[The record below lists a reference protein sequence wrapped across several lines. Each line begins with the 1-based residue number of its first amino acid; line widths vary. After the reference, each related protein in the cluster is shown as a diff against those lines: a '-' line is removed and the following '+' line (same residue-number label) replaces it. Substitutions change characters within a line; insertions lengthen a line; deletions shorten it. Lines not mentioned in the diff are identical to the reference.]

1 MMTPLLPYFLV
12 YLSGI
17 LAALPASQSFLF
29 PYFLPLSAAVTGA
42 LVFARSR
49 PRPLVKAV
57 VLVLLFPLGFSAPS
71 WQDRLKPDHHIWN
84 HLQEGQ
90 RAVVE
95 GWIEGPPTI
104 FPDKVRYRVRLEQ
117 ITYKNSSPVRVTGSA
132 RITLY
137 QPENPFRM
145 GDRLRFNR
153 IKLKRPRNFKNPG
166 RFDYVTYTR
175 SKGIDVLGGVSKAK
189 YIERLGS
196 APLGFFTS
204 QRGHIRER
212 MLSFFDRHLPVD
224 SAALL
229 KAMLLGEKQ
238 YLSEKLRQAYIDT
251 GVAHLMAVSGLHI
264 GFLAGACYF
273 LLYPL
278 VFRLLWKFRSSWAL
292 LGYGR
297 KIVSSMCIVP
307 VLFYVFLVGAK
318 ISALRAGVMIL
329 VYLFAVLINREKH
342 LLNALLVAAFLILI
356 WNPEAVAGPGFLL
369 SFGALLTIVLAIQFM
384 EKPAGDALDQLGEV
398 PWYRRIPR
406 QRLGE
411 ASWTARLYDIFQST
425 VFITLCAVLGTLPI
439 LIYFFNHISIGGIF
453 LNLLLVPLTGVL
465 IPLGLLTSLLA
476 LLYEPL
482 AAVLMPLTAGL
493 LHLYVELPQFAATLP
508 FMSFYVPTPPAIWPI
523 LYYALLA
530 AIPLWLRSRK
540 IHKKPVPENRTPWE
554 KAYPWGLGLASLV
567 LIVSFIWPRF
577 SFFKNGELS
586 VYLLDVGQGES
597 IYMEF
602 PNGETLLLDGGG
614 YFRNSLDVGK
624 LVVAPFLWNRGLW
637 GLSYVG
643 ATHSDNDHISGL
655 ESLAGLLPIRHFL
668 DRRPALRDRRIDQLK
683 SRLINQDTVPLPLE
697 TGQPWQIGEVR
708 LTLLHPTPDFIAQE
722 SASRKHRIGNDLSMV
737 WKVEYGAFSMLLTGD
752 ITERAERYLVE
763 HEAPLQAGILKAPHH
778 GSRTSSTQDFI
789 RAVGARDVIVSSGYF
804 NIFHHPH
811 PQVVDRYRREG
822 ATLWRTDLQGAIRI
836 TTNGTDTRITH
847 HKDL

>member
-1 MMTPLLPYFLV
+1 MTPLLPYFLV

-29 PYFLPLSAAVTGA
+29 PYFLSLSTAITGA
-42 LVFARSR
+42 FLFARSR
-49 PRPLVKAV
+49 PEFSVKSL
-57 VLVLLFPLGFSAPS
+57 VLVLLFPLGFSAPG

-95 GWIEGPPTI
+95 GWIEQTPTA
-104 FPDKVRYRVRLEQ
+104 FPDKVQYRVHLEQ
-117 ITYKNSSPVRVTGSA
+117 ITYKGSLPVSVSGTA

-137 QPENPFRM
+137 QRENPFRV

-166 RFDYVTYTR
+166 RFDYVHHTR
-175 SKGIDVLGGVSKAK
+175 SQGIDVLGGLSKAK
-189 YIERLGS
+189 TIERLGTV
-196 APLGFFTS
+196 PLGTFTS
-204 QRGHIRER
+204 LRGMIRER
-212 MLSFFDRHLPVD
+212 MLSFFDRHLPED

-238 YLSEKLRQAYIDT
+238 YLSEELRQAYIDT
-251 GVAHLMAVSGLHI
+251 GLAHLMAVSGLHI
-264 GFLAGACYF
+264 GFVAGACF
-273 LLYPL
+273 LILYPL
-278 VFRLLWKFRSSWAL
+278 IFFLLWKFRSRWAL
-292 LGYGR
+292 LGHGR
-297 KIVSSMCIVP
+297 KIVALLCVFP
-307 VLFYVFLVGAK
+307 VLFYMFLVGAK

-356 WNPEAVAGPGFLL
+356 WNPEAVVGPGFLL
-369 SFGALLTIVLAIQFM
+369 SFGALLTIVLAIRFM
-384 EKPAGDALDQLGEV
+384 EKPSEDALDQLGEV
-398 PWYRRIPR
+398 PWYRRLPKPR
-406 QRLGE
+406 LNE
-411 ASWTARLYDIFQST
+411 ASCGTRIYDVFQST
-425 VFITLCAVLGTLPI
+425 VFITLAALLGTLPI

-453 LNLLLVPLTGVL
+453 LNLLLVPLTALL

-482 AAVLMPLTAGL
+482 GTLLMPLTAGL
-493 LHLYVELPQFAATLP
+493 LHIYVGLPRLAAPLP

-523 LYYALLA
+523 LYYALLI

-540 IHKKPVPENRTPWE
+540 SIKEPVPENHNHWNQ
-554 KAYPWGLGLASLV
+554 AVPWGLALASV
-567 LIVSFIWPRF
+567 TLIVSFIWPRF
-577 SFFKNGELS
+577 PFFKNGEFS

-637 GLSYVG
+637 GLSYLG
-643 ATHSDNDHISGL
+643 ATHSDHDHISGL
-655 ESLAGLLPIRHFL
+655 ESLAGLVSIGHFL
-668 DRRPALRDRRIDQLK
+668 DRRPALPDRRIDRLK
-683 SRLINQDTVPLPLE
+683 SRLVDRKTVPHPLQP
-697 TGQPWQIGEVR
+697 GRPWQVGEVR
-708 LTLLHPTPDFIAQE
+708 LTLLHPTPEFIA
-722 SASRKHRIGNDLSMV
+722 ASPAQNKIGNDLSMV
-737 WKVEYGAFSMLLTGD
+737 WKIEYGAFSMLLTGD
-752 ITERAERYLVE
+752 ITEKAERYLVE

-778 GSRTSSTQDFI
+778 GSRTSSHPGFI
-789 RAVGARDVIVSSGYF
+789 RAVGPKDVIVSSGRF
-804 NIFHHPH
+804 NVFHHPH
-811 PQVVDRYRREG
+811 PNIVDRYRQEG

-836 TTNGTDTRITH
+836 TTDGTATRITD